1 MNEALINPFHT
12 LSHPTAIQVT
22 LPATALFC
30 KFDPSGRF
38 LATGRHNGAA
48 EIWDLET
55 KNEIRC
61 LDGHVKP
68 CTSVD
73 WSRNSRYLLT
83 SSKDWNIVIWDLASP
98 YDPPQ
103 RHNTLRFDA
112 PVVSASFHPKNS
124 RIILALLTTGEAYL
138 CDSRKASKSRTQLK
152 EVVEGEGGGEGGSSR
167 RSYITTAR
175 FDPSG
180 KHVFIGTSNGTLLV
194 FRTRTKTM
202 IARHKISGANVMK
215 GLEFTK
221 CGRRL
226 VTNSSDRT
234 LRQFTVPS
242 YSHLE
247 PTPTPSSSSSPNC
260 APSPSSSSFS
270 PPSPQPQVQE
280 IWEQDLEPTHRFN
293 DPINKT
299 AWHTMSYSPD
309 GEWLAGGAADSAAHK
324 VYIWDLSNDGLFVS
338 ALDGGR
344 EPLTHLHWH
353 PKKSI
358 ISSTTNLGNV
368 HIWHCPNPERW
379 GAFAGGFEEVDENVE
394 YEERESEFDIEDE
407 AVILERKMKAEE
419 EDVDI
424 DSFAVATSPPTSGG
438 LAGRVTRD
446 QSVAPD
452 GSTPAFQGVNGI
464 SNPTAKPNG
473 NGNGNG
479 HLHDTN
485 GTLTDGD
492 DMSKMVVD
500 TTTTANAG
508 GGTMGTVDPDTL
520 WAEEDPDDDVPGG
533 WRMKVLIEEEEDD

>member
-1 MNEALINPFHT
+1 MNYIDPFHT
-12 LSHPTAIQVT
+12 LSHPTAIQTT

-68 CTSVD
+68 VTSVD

-83 SSKDWNIVIWDLASP
+83 SSKDWNIVVWDLASP

-152 EVVEGEGGGEGGSSR
+152 EVVEGERVGGDGGSSR

-180 KHVFIGTSNGTLLV
+180 KHIFIGTSNGTLLV

-242 YSHLE
+242 YAHLE
-247 PTPTPSSSSSPNC
+247 GNSSSSL
-260 APSPSSSSFS
+260 PSPQNCVPS
-270 PPSPQPQVQE
+270 PPSSTSPSPQD

-324 VYIWDLSNDGLFVS
+324 VYIWDLSNDGLFV
-338 ALDGGR
+338 R
-344 EPLTHLHWH
+344 
-353 PKKSI
+353 
-358 ISSTTNLGNV
+358 STTNLGNV

-394 YEERESEFDIEDE
+394 YEERESEFDIVSTCPISLLPSLFLENERITQLVAETRIQEDE

-424 DSFAVATSPPTSGG
+424 DSFVVATSPPISGG
-438 LAGRVTRD
+438 LAGPVTRD
-446 QSVAPD
+446 QSVTSDRGP
-452 GSTPAFQGVNGI
+452 TPALVNG
-464 SNPTAKPNG
+464 TANT
-473 NGNGNG
+473 NGNG
-479 HLHDTN
+479 HHAMDTKPN
-485 GTLTDGD
+485 GTLAAGD
-492 DMSKMVVD
+492 DNKMLVD
-500 TTTTANAG
+500 TNSNS
-508 GGTMGTVDPDTL
+508 TVDPDTL

-533 WRMKVLIEEEEDD
+533 WRMRVLMEDEEDE